1 MKRALEWL
9 SMRTNERCN
18 NGYQGN
24 NLERN
29 QHNIHIL
36 CTHTHMHK
44 FAVNLVFQKK
54 DTSISFTEEIK
65 KQSVYK

>member
-1 MKRALEWL
+1 MTRALEWL
-9 SMRTNERCN
+9 LMRTNKRCN
-18 NGYQGN
+18 YGYQGN

-29 QHNIHIL
+29 QHIIHIL
-36 CTHTHMHK
+36 CTPTHTHMHK

-65 KQSVYK
+65 K

>member
-1 MKRALEWL
+1 MVTRGITW
-9 SMRTNERCN
+9 NEIN
-18 NGYQGN
+18 TIFTYNA
-24 NLERN
+24 
-29 QHNIHIL
+29 H
-36 CTHTHMHK
+36 THTHMHK